1 MLADKFGQYLA
12 VLLERPNDETW
23 QHSMDEL
30 LKALGEARVKLWF
43 EEREERRGDFDTIAF
58 GVSYGGGQ
66 TVSLAVLIRDMSSNL
81 CLQHP
86 GNLKHSA
93 HNRKIVEELLQNPH
107 MERMARHARSKSTV
121 IPLLVAPLLTLN
133 SRLRDLLPRPLRR
146 VRCQARQ
153 PLR

>member
-93 HNRKIVEELLQNPH
+93 HNRKIVEELLQNSH
-107 MERMARHARSKSTV
+107 MERMARHARSKSIV
-121 IPLLVAPLLTLN
+121 LPLLTAPLLTLN
-133 SRLRDLLPRPLRR
+133 SRLRDLLPRPLR
-146 VRCQARQ
+146 
-153 PLR
+153 

>member
-12 VLLERPNDETW
+12 VLLERPNDKTW

-81 CLQHP
+81 CSQHP

-93 HNRKIVEELLQNPH
+93 HNTKVQ
-107 MERMARHARSKSTV
+107 T
-121 IPLLVAPLLTLN
+121 
-133 SRLRDLLPRPLRR
+133 
-146 VRCQARQ
+146 
-153 PLR
+153 